1 MEILTRNLV
10 HISLDAKNKKEAIES
25 LSRVLHSEER
35 IESIEDFV
43 KNVLDR
49 EAEYTTGFGDGIA
62 IPHGKSNTVLTPTI
76 SVARCKV
83 PVDWDAM
90 DGQPVSLIFLLAVPE
105 AEAGTVY
112 LKMLATLAESLMD
125 EDTRKTLLSLER
137 REDLYL
143 YVKSLLGGMRK

>member
-10 HISLDAKNKKEAIES
+10 HESLDATNKKEAIARLASILYSEKRI
-25 LSRVLHSEER
+25 LSVDE
-35 IESIEDFV
+35 FV
-43 KNVLDR
+43 RNVMER

-62 IPHGKSNTVLTPTI
+62 IPHGKSSTVLTPTL

-105 AEAGTVY
+105 ADAGTVY

-125 EDTRKTLLSLER
+125 EDTRTALLGLEHH
-137 REDLYL
+137 EELFQ
-143 YVKSLLGGMRK
+143 YVKSILGGHKT